1 MAGDVFNDHDGIVH
15 DESRG
20 DGERHERQIVEA
32 IVAEIH
38 DAEGTDQRERH
49 GHAGNDGGPDVSQ
62 KGKNNEDDQQDGN
75 AEGDFDVADRRA
87 NGGSAI
93 DGNGEMQR
101 RRNRGAQQGKEG
113 HDAVDGIDHVGA
125 RLTEDGHQDTA
136 LAVGEAQV
144 ARIFDGVDDF
154 RDVAQA
160 HGSALMSGND

>member
-1 MAGDVFNDHDGIVH
+1 MTPKVPI
-15 DESRG
+15 
-20 DGERHERQIVEA
+20 
-32 IVAEIH
+32 
-38 DAEGTDQRERH
+38 RER
-49 GHAGNDGGPDVSQ
+49 GTATRGMM
-62 KGKNNEDDQQDGN
+62 
-75 AEGDFDVADRRA
+75 VAQTLPKKA
-87 NGGSAI
+87 KITKTTSTM
-93 DGNGEMQR
+93 EMQR
-101 RRNRGAQQGKEG
+101 RRNRGAQQGNEG